1 MPATHS
7 RLVKYED
14 EPPTKQQRIAEM
26 RAKNA
31 TPTKLRQAISK
42 YAVIVQGAPMS
53 EAAFEELMSIMD
65 RAGHHVG
72 KDRGTIQLPLLM
84 SLADGDG
91 DLAAFLTSHFDLV
104 DGLGKHVNT
113 FLNINAGKGGASDR
127 SGSEKTLGHD
137 GGGWHIDIMTQG
149 ERCAVGTSANHGA
162 LAKCPM

>member
-7 RLVKYED
+7 RLVEYED
-14 EPPTKQQRIAEM
+14 APPTKKQRIAEM

-31 TPTKLRQAISK
+31 KNASATKLRQAINEH
-42 YAVIVQGAPMS
+42 AVVVQAAPMS

-65 RAGHHVG
+65 QAGHHVG
-72 KDRGTIQLPLLM
+72 KDRGTIQLPLLL

-137 GGGWHIDIMTQG
+137 GGGWHVDIMTRG
-149 ERCAVGTSANHGA
+149 ERAAHRPAVGQSHT
-162 LAKCPM
+162 